1 MKIVLDTNVL
11 VSGLLT
17 PFGNCGEIVR
27 MLTSEEITLC
37 VDSRILLEYEEV
49 LSRPRFNIASQK
61 AAAVIEYIQASA
73 ENHAAVPLDRA
84 LPDESDNSFLEVA
97 LSSAAEC
104 LVTGNL
110 KHFPERCR
118 AGVKVLAPK
127 EFLDFFRKMRCK
139 KDYPTKH

>member
-27 MLTSEEITLC
+27 MLTSDEITLC
-37 VDSRILLEYEEV
+37 VDSRILVEYGEA
-49 LSRPRFNIASQK
+49 LCRPHFNIDPQK
-61 AAAVIEYIQASA
+61 AAAVIEYIQASS
-73 ENHAAVPLDRA
+73 ETHVTSPLA
-84 LPDESDNSFLEVA
+84 IPLPDENDNPFMEVA
-97 LSSAAEC
+97 LSSGADC

-118 AGVKVLAPK
+118 AGITVLAPK
-127 EFLDFFRKMRCK
+127 DFLEFFRRRRMK
-139 KDYPTKH
+139 KP

>member
-27 MLTSEEITLC
+27 MLTSDEITLC
-37 VDSRILLEYEEV
+37 ADSRILVEYEEV
-49 LSRPRFNIASQK
+49 LSRPQFNIDPKK
-61 AAAVIEYIQASA
+61 AATVIEYIQASA
-73 ENHAAVPLDRA
+73 QTHAIVPLYQV
-84 LPDESDNSFLEVA
+84 LPDENDNPFMEVA
-97 LSSAAEC
+97 LSSGAEC

-118 AGVKVLAPK
+118 AGMRVLTPK
-127 EFLDFFRKMRCK
+127 EFLDFFMNRKS
-139 KDYPTKH
+139 H

>member
-37 VDSRILLEYEEV
+37 IDSRILVEYEEV
-49 LSRPRFNIASQK
+49 LSRPQFNIASQK

-73 ENHAAVPLDRA
+73 EKHAAVPLDRLCRMKA
-84 LPDESDNSFLEVA
+84 TIHSWRLHSLLVPSVSLPAISNIFQNAV
-97 LSSAAEC
+97 
-104 LVTGNL
+104 
-110 KHFPERCR
+110 ER
-118 AGVKVLAPK
+118 V
-127 EFLDFFRKMRCK
+127 
-139 KDYPTKH
+139 

>member
-27 MLTSEEITLC
+27 MLTSDEIILC
-37 VDSRILLEYEEV
+37 VDSRILLEYEAV
-49 LSRPRFNIASQK
+49 LSRPQFNIATQK

-73 ENHAAVPLDRA
+73 ETHAAIPLDRA
-84 LPDESDNSFLEVA
+84 LPDESDNPFMEVA
-97 LSSAAEC
+97 LSSGAVC

-118 AGVKVLAPK
+118 AGMKVLAPK
-127 EFLDFFRKMRCK
+127 EFLDFFRNRKSR
-139 KDYPTKH
+139 